1 MSLANLEL
9 LALSLSFS
17 FDDIF
22 LDLGDLNI
30 CILKVK
36 SMWYQMIF
44 NCDSSDDLDWNKN
57 DE

>member
-22 LDLGDLNI
+22 LDLEDLNI
-30 CILKVK
+30 CILKMK

>member
-30 CILKVK
+30 CILKLK